1 MTFHINWDH
10 EDSSPTSGRNMMKK
24 VRDVENITHFINGCI
39 LGLSKLSQEGIAH
52 LIDCNCRASRFVT
65 SYSQCWKSSVFSSK
79 YRMNYDELFGNVW
92 GMEDSEGK
100 CSMDSM
106 DGFDFILYRPHLL
119 CLCNLHPNS
128 LQLVSFLQPFHVQ
141 VPTCKLPGFGRPKAE
156 KPTMLRWNYQK

>member
-1 MTFHINWDH
+1 
-10 EDSSPTSGRNMMKK
+10 MMKK
-24 VRDVENITHFINGCI
+24 VRDVENITHFINGSI

-52 LIDCNCRASRFVT
+52 LIDCNCRASRLVT

-119 CLCNLHPNS
+119 CLWNHLHPNS